1 MKTRILLLVRN
12 EEGAVSVEYAILASL
27 IAGVVVGAVT
37 IFGQTLRDT
46 LFGRALDILP

>member
-1 MKTRILLLVRN
+1 MKTPLLGLLCD

-27 IAGVVVGAVT
+27 IAGVIVGAVT
-37 IFGQTLRDT
+37 LFGQTLRDT